1 MRIFNVWVSPAHSDE
16 GELFVKEYNGLVPLD
31 VVAIKAIRE
40 TTSRKTLKIWGKELN
55 RLMQEIQDRIEELSL
70 EEKETKDFEKGFV
83 EDMQDDS
90 WETGEDSRE

>member
-1 MRIFNVWVSPAHSDE
+1 MRIFNVWVSPADSDE

-55 RLMQEIQDRIEELSL
+55 RLMQEIQDRIETLAE
-70 EEKETKDFEKGFV
+70 EEKEEKKFENELV

-90 WETGEDSRE
+90 WETEDDPRE